1 MKHNLDEFSS
11 TLLLCTLSLSK
22 YSCVSTALHTHTRF
36 WRCCRGSKES
46 SSSHKGQHSP
56 LLPCLLTLSKQTWHS
71 GMQPCVIQNAF
82 PVRQICKAKSLLL
95 SPRTEFN
102 HSQHRNCEGQN
113 NFVGRVA
120 SVLSYMT
127 STSSAR
133 TFFCTSVTQGLGM
146 TWKILDKLLPVKH
159 E

>member
-22 YSCVSTALHTHTRF
+22 YSCVSTALHTHNVFGDVAEAARKAAAATRDSIHLCF
-36 WRCCRGSKES
+36 HASCA
-46 SSSHKGQHSP
+46 
-56 LLPCLLTLSKQTWHS
+56 LSKQTWHS

-102 HSQHRNCEGQN
+102 HS
-113 NFVGRVA
+113 
-120 SVLSYMT
+120 
-127 STSSAR
+127 
-133 TFFCTSVTQGLGM
+133 
-146 TWKILDKLLPVKH
+146 
-159 E
+159 